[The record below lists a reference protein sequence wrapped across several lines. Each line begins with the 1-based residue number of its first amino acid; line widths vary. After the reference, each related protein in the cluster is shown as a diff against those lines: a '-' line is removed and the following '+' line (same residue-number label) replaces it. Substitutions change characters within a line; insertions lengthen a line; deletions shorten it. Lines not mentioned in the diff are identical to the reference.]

1 MADRLGPRSCAV
13 CGPQLDGCWRCGGKF
28 GHVHVVVVSRA
39 GKTLGRVAA
48 CGAHAPKSGE
58 MLPGGV
64 EVASRAALSD
74 ASASAKRRRDR
85 ERRKAQ
91 RMVLD
96 RHADEVAAVL
106 VEIRGDA

>member
-1 MADRLGPRSCAV
+1 M
-13 CGPQLDGCWRCGGKF
+13 
-28 GHVHVVVVSRA
+28 
-39 GKTLGRVAA
+39 
-48 CGAHAPKSGE
+48 
-58 MLPGGV
+58 
-64 EVASRAALSD
+64 SD